1 MKKDKITIFGI
12 LLVVAGLVMMGWA
25 FLPSYFDGLHK
36 QDSQKAAAEQIQNS
50 WDANVVTDDNS
61 DRKKV
66 DTPDSESLDALP
78 EGTVFGLVTVPSF
91 GADWKVPLAQGTNQN
106 VLDTVGA
113 GHYKS
118 TEGPGETGNFVLA
131 GHNGLSGFAVFQ
143 KIPELKV
150 GDEVVV
156 DTKTKR
162 YVYKF
167 RSSEI
172 VKPNQSDVLYPVP
185 HQKGAKPTEKLLT
198 MTTCWPAWSDEER
211 WISYSVLD
219 RVEDR

>member
-1 MKKDKITIFGI
+1 MI
-12 LLVVAGLVMMGWA
+12 AGLVMMGWA
-25 FLPSYFDGLHK
+25 FLPSYFDGLNK
-36 QDSQKAAAEQIQNS
+36 QNEQKNAVEQIQNS
-50 WDANVVTDDNS
+50 WDANVVKDTDV
-61 DRKKV
+61 DRQKV
-66 DTPDSESLDALP
+66 DTPDSESLVNMP
-78 EGTVFGLVTVPSF
+78 EGEVFGVVTVPSF
-91 GADWKVPLAQGTNQN
+91 GSDWKVPVAQGTNQQ

-118 TEGPGETGNFVLA
+118 TEGPGEIGNFVLA
-131 GHNGLSGFAVFQ
+131 GHNGLTGFAVFQ

-156 DTKTKR
+156 ETKTKR

-172 VKPNQSDVLYPVP
+172 VKPSQSEVLYPVP
-185 HQKGAKPTEKLLT
+185 HKLDAKPTEALLT
-198 MTTCWPAWSDEER
+198 LTTCWPAWSDEER

>member
-1 MKKDKITIFGI
+1 MKDKRMLFGI
-12 LLVVAGLVMMGWA
+12 LLMIGGLVMMGWA
-25 FLPSYFDGLHK
+25 FLPSYFDGLNK
-36 QDSQKAAAEQIQNS
+36 QNGQKATVEQIQNT
-50 WDANVVTDDNS
+50 WDDNVVDTEEI

-66 DTPDSESLDALP
+66 DTPDSESLVSIP
-78 EGTVFGLVTVPSF
+78 EGEVFGVVTVPSF
-91 GADWKVPLAQGTNQN
+91 GADWKVPVAQGTNQQI
-106 VLDTVGA
+106 LDTVGA

-118 TEGPGETGNFVLA
+118 TEGPGEIGNFALA
-131 GHNGLSGFAVFQ
+131 GHNGVTGFAVFQ

-156 DTKTKR
+156 ETKTKR
-162 YVYKF
+162 YIYKF

-172 VKPNQSDVLYPVP
+172 VKPTQSEVLYPVP
-185 HQKGAKPTEKLLT
+185 HQKDTKPTESILT
-198 MTTCWPAWSDEER
+198 LTTCWPIWSDEER